1 MRGLAAP
8 LPPPPCPPLPAAR
21 RIFARSSWSTPS
33 PRTRW
38 PDGPRSTPNRTI
50 QRQLCFVASPRAA
63 CLAAGASMPGRL
75 RKNAEKLASNRASA
89 RPVPP
94 ATVCRVFHGALPAHG
109 RCAEGYIQVRKNP
122 LGGEHERGE
131 HAAQASC
138 EHAERSPYMCARY
151 LTTCS
156 SRARRSLSLMA
167 RAARY
172 DGPKAMACRRACQ
185 HMIACIKTRHTSPAT
200 EPVPV
205 PCRLS
210 LCAAFSTVH

>member
-1 MRGLAAP
+1 MREA
-8 LPPPPCPPLPAAR
+8 
-21 RIFARSSWSTPS
+21 
-33 PRTRW
+33 
-38 PDGPRSTPNRTI
+38 
-50 QRQLCFVASPRAA
+50 
-63 CLAAGASMPGRL
+63 
-75 RKNAEKLASNRASA
+75 
-89 RPVPP
+89 
-94 ATVCRVFHGALPAHG
+94 
-109 RCAEGYIQVRKNP
+109 
-122 LGGEHERGE
+122 

-138 EHAERSPYMCARY
+138 EHADRSPYMCARY

>member
-1 MRGLAAP
+1 LRGLAAP
-8 LPPPPCPPLPAAR
+8 LPPPPPPAPPCPPRAGSLLAAAGR
-21 RIFARSSWSTPS
+21 HHH
-33 PRTRW
+33 RTRW
-38 PDGPRSTPNRTI
+38 PEGPHSTPYCTT

-63 CLAAGASMPGRL
+63 CLAAGVSMPGRL
-75 RKNAEKLASNRASA
+75 HKNAAKLASNRASA

-138 EHAERSPYMCARY
+138 EHADRLTYMCARY

-156 SRARRSLSLMA
+156 SRARRC
-167 RAARY
+167 
-172 DGPKAMACRRACQ
+172 G
-185 HMIACIKTRHTSPAT
+185 SPAAYGLK
-200 EPVPV
+200 
-205 PCRLS
+205 LS
-210 LCAAFSTVH
+210 GPTWACCGGQRQTCPL